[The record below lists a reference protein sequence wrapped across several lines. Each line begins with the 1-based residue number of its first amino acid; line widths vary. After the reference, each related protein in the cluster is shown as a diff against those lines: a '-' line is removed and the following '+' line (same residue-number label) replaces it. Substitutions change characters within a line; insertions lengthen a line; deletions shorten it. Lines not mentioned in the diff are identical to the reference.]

1 MRDTGEVALPE
12 TKKSKS
18 SESERSEYLSSIVS
32 AATLAPPGVEVNTM
46 IRCRRRPE
54 RKACHGFI
62 RLRLQE
68 DPAQLN
74 WWCPVCADSG
84 LIRNWKGIP
93 WNLSHTR
100 GATFSNG
107 AQFGELLLT
116 ESEFRLLSEIEILEP
131 RARKIV
137 HDATVIKDGG
147 GMSLWGTMEVI
158 DELMGYIAFEAN
170 QEQRKKRQHALN
182 QLFDKINNCISAK
195 W

>member
-12 TKKSKS
+12 SKKSKS
-18 SESERSEYLSSIVS
+18 RESERSEYLSSIVS

-68 DPAQLN
+68 DPAQLS

-84 LIRNWKGIP
+84 VIRNWKGIP
-93 WNLSHTR
+93 WNLSHIR
-100 GATFSNG
+100 GAAVTNG
-107 AQFGELLLT
+107 AEFAELLLT

-131 RARKIV
+131 QARKIV
-137 HDATVIKDGG
+137 HDATVIDGG
-147 GMSLWGTMEVI
+147 GMNLLGTMEAI

-170 QEQRKKRQHALN
+170 QEQRKKRQQALN
-182 QLFDKINNCISAK
+182 QLFDKINHCISDK

>member
-12 TKKSKS
+12 SKKSKS

-32 AATLAPPGVEVNTM
+32 AATLAPPGMEVNTL

-68 DPAQLN
+68 NPAQLN

-93 WNLSHTR
+93 GNLSHTR
-100 GATFSNG
+100 GVAVTNG
-107 AQFGELLLT
+107 AEYGELLLT

-131 RARKIV
+131 QARKIV
-137 HDATVIKDGG
+137 NDATVTDGG
-147 GMSLWGTMEVI
+147 DMSLLGSMEAI

-170 QEQRKKRQHALN
+170 QEQRKKRQQALN
-182 QLFDKINNCISAK
+182 QLFDKINHCISGK

>member
-1 MRDTGEVALPE
+1 MRDTGRLALPE
-12 TKKSKS
+12 SKKSKIG
-18 SESERSEYLSSIVS
+18 ETERSEYLGSIVS
-32 AATLAPPGVEVNTM
+32 AATMAPPGVEVNTS

-68 DPAQLN
+68 DPAELN

-84 LIRNWKGIP
+84 VIRNWKGIP

-100 GATFSNG
+100 GTAALNG
-107 AQFGELLLT
+107 AEFCEVLLA
-116 ESEFRLLSEIEILEP
+116 EAEFRLLSEIEILEP

-137 HDATVIKDGG
+137 QTATIIDGG
-147 GMSLWGTMEVI
+147 IILIGALDAV

-170 QEQRKKRQHALN
+170 HEQRKKRQLALN
-182 QLFDKINNCISAK
+182 QLFDKINHCISGK